1 MENGAIADGQ
11 ITASSR
17 WNAGH
22 ESYRARLHLQ
32 RGQFGSVGA
41 WVAGANN
48 LNQWLQV
55 DLGDQ
60 YTKVTRIATQGRDYV
75 NPHSVSRYKLEY
87 SVDGVTFPYFKD
99 EQGQAKVFQKMHCI
113 F

>member
-17 WNAGH
+17 WNVGH

-32 RGQFGSVGA
+32 KGQLGSVGA

-48 LNQWLQV
+48 LNQGLQV

-60 YTKVTRIATQGRDYV
+60 YTKVAQIATQGRNYFYLQWV
-75 NPHSVSRYKLEY
+75 TRYKLEY
-87 SVDGVTFPYFKD
+87 SDDGVTFQYFKD
-99 EQGQAKVFQKMHCI
+99 EQGQAKVFQKMHGI